1 MPRYLVYIDATDIDT
16 VGDLLA
22 VGIDGGSVDEFYTL
36 TEDGAP
42 IVFEDGEV
50 SCPEFCNGLAIRCAG
65 ITEE

>member
-1 MPRYLVYIDATDIDT
+1 MPRYLIYVD
-16 VGDLLA
+16 GDLSAIGDKLGEL
-22 VGIDGGSVDEFYTL
+22 VDGGLVDEFYTL

-50 SCPEFCNGLAIRCAG
+50 SRPEFCNGLAIRCAG